1 MELSFDPQMA
11 ARLPGGEAVRA
22 WRERNA
28 RTAAAM
34 PAPDVDSEEW
44 RYSRVGSL
52 DASEY
57 DVPEKPA
64 TGDLPEVA
72 ARALAGLGDHC
83 GHLVTVDGHLVSA
96 MGCADAEAAG
106 VTFAA
111 AEDAELLGSVAPE
124 PADAFAAWNGA
135 LAATPLVLDIPRG
148 TNLAAPFVVVN
159 HVASDSV
166 ATFPR
171 LVVRCGEN
179 SSASL
184 IEVFTSDDVDALVVP
199 LTEVSVGPA
208 ARFSHTVVQDH
219 TNGVWQVGAL
229 AASVGQQGTLTAG
242 VAQLGGSYSRLRID
256 CLLDGRG
263 AAGDVAA
270 AYLGTGDQ
278 MIDLRTFQEHRAPD
292 TTSNLFFKGALG
304 DSAHS
309 VYTGLIRID
318 ETGQGT
324 DAVQSN
330 RVVKLSEDTWAES
343 VPNLEIHNNDV
354 RCAHA
359 STVGPV
365 DPEQEYYLETRG
377 VPPQAAERLIVGG
390 FFDEALEHFPV
401 GPARGIVAERI
412 DAELDDQLTGLVS
425 EHSAGAAQ

>member
-1 MELSFDPQMA
+1 VELSFDPQIA
-11 ARLPGGEAVRA
+11 ARLPGDGSVRS

-28 RTAAAM
+28 RSAAAM
-34 PAPDVDSEEW
+34 PAPDVDAEEW
-44 RYSRVGSL
+44 RYSRVGTL
-52 DASEY
+52 DPSQY

-64 TGDLPEVA
+64 AVDLPDTA

-96 MGCADAEAAG
+96 MGCADADAAG
-106 VTFAA
+106 VRFAA
-111 AEDAELLGSVAPE
+111 AESAELLGSVAPE
-124 PADAFAAWNGA
+124 PVDAFAAWNGA
-135 LAATPLVLDIPRG
+135 LAATPLVLDVPRG
-148 TNLAAPFVVVN
+148 ANLDAPFVVLN
-159 HVASDSV
+159 HVSSDSV

-199 LTEVSVGPA
+199 VTELAVGPA
-208 ARFSHTVVQDH
+208 ARLSHTVVQDH
-219 TNGVWQVGAL
+219 ATGVWQVGNL
-229 AASVGQQGTLTAG
+229 AAAVGQQATLTAG

-256 CLLDGRG
+256 CMLEGRG

-270 AYLGTGDQ
+270 AYLGTGNQ

-365 DPEQEYYLETRG
+365 DPEQKYYLETRG
-377 VPPQAAERLIVGG
+377 VPPRAAERLIVGG

-401 GPARGIVAERI
+401 GSARGVVADRI
-412 DAELDDQLTGLVS
+412 DAELDEQLTGLAA
-425 EHSAGAAQ
+425 EQADGALS